1 MQHVDLFLAHYGYFA
16 IFGLLT
22 LGIVG
27 PWIPDET
34 ILVLAGAAVNAGR
47 LHFLPT
53 VAAGFGG
60 SICGITLSYVL
71 GRTGAV
77 WILEHY
83 GPLRRTVGVHLPQAH
98 AWFERYGKWSL
109 FFGYFIAG
117 VRHFTALA
125 AGMSKLEAS
134 TFAACAYPGG
144 FLWVVTFVSIG
155 YYVGEEWEKIA
166 PLVSRGVLIAVLVGA
181 AVAVAI
187 WLVKMKRRTQNVRRC

>member
-1 MQHVDLFLAHYGYFA
+1 MQHLDLFLAHSGYLA

-34 ILVLAGAAVNAGR
+34 ILVLAGAAVSRGE

-53 VAAGFGG
+53 VLAGFGG
-60 SICGITLSYVL
+60 SLCGITLSYIL

-117 VRHFTALA
+117 VRHFTALT
-125 AGMSKLEAS
+125 AGISKLE
-134 TFAACAYPGG
+134 THEFALCAYPGA
-144 FLWVVTFVSIG
+144 LVWVLTFVSIG
-155 YYVGEEWEKIA
+155 YYVGEQWEKIA
-166 PLVSRGVLIAVLVGA
+166 PLVSRGVLVAVA
-181 AVAVAI
+181 AVAVIGVAV
-187 WLVKMKRRTQNVRRC
+187 WLFRLKQTPSG

>member
-1 MQHVDLFLAHYGYFA
+1 MQHVDIFLAQYGYLA

-47 LHFLPT
+47 LQLLPT
-53 VAAGFGG
+53 IASAFGG
-60 SICGITLSYVL
+60 SLCGITLSYVL

-77 WILEHY
+77 WVLEHY
-83 GPLRRTVGVHLPQAH
+83 GPLKRTVGVHLPQAH

-109 FFGYFIAG
+109 FFGYFLAG

-125 AGMSKLEAS
+125 AGMSKLDAP

-144 FLWVVTFVSIG
+144 LVWVVTFVLIG
-155 YYVGEEWEKIA
+155 YYVGAEWETIA
-166 PLVSRGVLIAVLVGA
+166 PLVSRGGLLIVGVCIIAGAVV
-181 AVAVAI
+181 
-187 WLVKMKRRTQNVRRC
+187 WLVRRNRRSPLH